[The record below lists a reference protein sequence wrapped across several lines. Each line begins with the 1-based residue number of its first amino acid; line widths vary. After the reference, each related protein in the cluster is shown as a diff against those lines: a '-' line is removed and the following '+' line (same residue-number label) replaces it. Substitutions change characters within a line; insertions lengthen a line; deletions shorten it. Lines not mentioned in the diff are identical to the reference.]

1 MKTAVRIAFV
11 AGLAVAIALIL
22 RSGAAQI
29 FDLLSRASWWLLWLV
44 PLRTVPI
51 VLDAIGWQA
60 LVPVRTRLRTLFG
73 IACIREAINRLL
85 PVANVGGEMV
95 GVGLLA
101 RSGVDL
107 PVAAASVVVEVLM
120 TLVSQYLLVALGV
133 VCILDLTGEVALT
146 EDLAIL
152 LAASL
157 PVIVLLV
164 ALMRYGSVFDWLRR
178 LGMRLIGSVNVVTGG
193 KAPVGFGASAA
204 GIDAAIRVSCRAHGR
219 LLRSIAWQF
228 AGALSGTAETWLALR
243 WIGHPIGVVE
253 AIALESLTQAVR
265 NFVFLV
271 PAGIGVQEASLVGLG
286 HVLGIAPDVAL
297 ALSLA
302 KRMREILFGV
312 PALVAWQWIVGRGG
326 FASRRE
332 T

>member
-1 MKTAVRIAFV
+1 MKLAARVAFLV
-11 AGLAVAIALIL
+11 GLAVAIALIL

-29 FDLLSRASWWLLWLV
+29 FELLSRASWSLLWLV
-44 PLRTVPI
+44 PLRTMPI
-51 VLDAIGWQA
+51 LLDATGWQV
-60 LVPVRTRLRTLFG
+60 LLPVGVRLRTLFG

-85 PVANVGGEMV
+85 PVANVGGEVV

-101 RSGVDL
+101 RTGVDL
-107 PVAAASVVVEVLM
+107 SIATASVVVEVLM
-120 TLVSQYLLVALGV
+120 TLISQYLFVALGV
-133 VCILDLTGEVALT
+133 VCILELTGEVALT

-178 LGMRLIGSVNVVTGG
+178 LGARLIGGVNAVTG
-193 KAPVGFGASAA
+193 ANASIGFGSGAA
-204 GIDAAIRVSCRAHGR
+204 GIDAAIRASCRAHGR
-219 LLRSIAWQF
+219 LVRSIAWQF
-228 AGALSGTAETWLALR
+228 AGLLSGTVETWLALR

-271 PAGIGVQEASLVGLG
+271 PAGVGVQEASLVGLG

-312 PALVAWQWIVGRGG
+312 PALIAWQWTFGRGG
-326 FASRRE
+326 LASRRG

>member
-1 MKTAVRIAFV
+1 MKLTVRIAFV

-29 FDLLSRASWWLLWLV
+29 FDLLTHASWWLLWLV
-44 PLRTVPI
+44 PLRAVPI
-51 VLDAIGWQA
+51 LLDAVGWQT
-60 LVPVRTRLRTLFG
+60 LLPVRARLRTLFG

-85 PVANVGGEMV
+85 PVANVGGEVV

-101 RSGVDL
+101 RTGVEL
-107 PVAAASVVVEVLM
+107 PVATASVVVEVLM
-120 TLVSQYLLVALGV
+120 TLISQYLLVALGV
-133 VCILDLTGEVALT
+133 VCILELTGEVALT

-157 PVIVLLV
+157 PVIALLV

-178 LGMRLIGSVNVVTGG
+178 LGSRLLGNVNAVAGG
-193 KAPVGFGASAA
+193 TARSGFGASAA
-204 GIDAAIRVSCRAHGR
+204 DIDAAIRASCRAHGR

-228 AGALSGTAETWLALR
+228 AGALAGTVETWLALR
-243 WIGHPIGVVE
+243 WIGHPIGIVE

-312 PALVAWQWIVGRGG
+312 PALVAWQWIVGRDG
-326 FASRRE
+326 FAPRHE
-332 T
+332 P